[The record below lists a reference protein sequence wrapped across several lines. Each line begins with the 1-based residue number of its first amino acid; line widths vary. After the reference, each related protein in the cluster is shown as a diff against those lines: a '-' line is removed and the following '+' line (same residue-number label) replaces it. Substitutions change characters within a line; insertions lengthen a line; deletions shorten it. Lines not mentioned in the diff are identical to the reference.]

1 MGGEAEAQ
9 SYLRNVTQLSVC
21 FFFVFTA
28 FSAIQNLEASV
39 VGGHCDSCDYHCFSE
54 SEYCTDSHQ
63 DGDFGKDDAVCSW
76 SIDGVKYCAK
86 FGGECKSTCPNN
98 DGGWDVNITLPNS
111 TMVVPSFDQCGAS
124 SNVGSIAI
132 GILYLTFTICCIGG
146 PFLVDYWGS
155 KWSIFTGFILFSA
168 FCVANLLVAQSPSS
182 VALQWALLVP
192 CAALVGFA
200 ASFLWT
206 AQGSYVTTN
215 AQLYAKAHNMEE
227 KAALGKF
234 NGIFWMVFQ
243 LTQIS
248 GNLIASLLLNE
259 AGWSNTALMLFYLCF
274 AGVGTIGALF
284 IKNVS
289 MTAEAGDEEQEELK
303 QVEEKKCVQSVIGMV
318 SLWKDP
324 RMLYLIPLIMYNGM
338 EQGFIWGDFTS
349 NWVKPSVGLENIGY
363 VMAAFGATDAL
374 GSFILG
380 KVSDITGRF
389 PIMTL
394 GALCQLTVIIILVI
408 VDVGNCDKKYFI
420 LILSAFLWGIGDAVW
435 NTQISSILGEVF
447 TKEKDNAFSNLKLW
461 QSLMTSVMFFLN
473 FDASLL
479 SQNLTL
485 YLVLGLL
492 IIGYSSYLC
501 GHMTI
506 GFRAEEERAPL
517 INA

>member
-1 MGGEAEAQ
+1 
-9 SYLRNVTQLSVC
+9 
-21 FFFVFTA
+21 
-28 FSAIQNLEASV
+28 
-39 VGGHCDSCDYHCFSE
+39 
-54 SEYCTDSHQ
+54 
-63 DGDFGKDDAVCSW
+63 
-76 SIDGVKYCAK
+76 
-86 FGGECKSTCPNN
+86 
-98 DGGWDVNITLPNS
+98 
-111 TMVVPSFDQCGAS
+111 
-124 SNVGSIAI
+124 
-132 GILYLTFTICCIGG
+132 
-146 PFLVDYWGS
+146 
-155 KWSIFTGFILFSA
+155 
-168 FCVANLLVAQSPSS
+168 
-182 VALQWALLVP
+182 
-192 CAALVGFA
+192 
-200 ASFLWT
+200 
-206 AQGSYVTTN
+206 
-215 AQLYAKAHNMEE
+215 
-227 KAALGKF
+227 
-234 NGIFWMVFQ
+234 
-243 LTQIS
+243 
-248 GNLIASLLLNE
+248 
-259 AGWSNTALMLFYLCF
+259 
-274 AGVGTIGALF
+274 
-284 IKNVS
+284 
-289 MTAEAGDEEQEELK
+289 
-303 QVEEKKCVQSVIGMV
+303 MV